1 MQTISATE
9 LARNTRQILDQVASN
24 AETLA
29 IERNRTVIAQI
40 MPPERTMTAR
50 QALAGLTFP
59 MVTPILT
66 PTQAAGWLK
75 DSRQDFGDAV
85 RDPWA

>member
-59 MVTPILT
+59 MLT
-66 PTQAAGWLK
+66 PTQAAEWLK